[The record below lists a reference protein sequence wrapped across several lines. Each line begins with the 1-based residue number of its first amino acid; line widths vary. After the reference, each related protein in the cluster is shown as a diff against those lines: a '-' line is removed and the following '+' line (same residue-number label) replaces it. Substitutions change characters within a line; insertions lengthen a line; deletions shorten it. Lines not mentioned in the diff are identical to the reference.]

1 MNMSIMILTCTKC
14 CPKGKDPY
22 TRLDYICTDTKKMV
36 SSEKCKGRIVA
47 PMFISGTKA
56 FDSIPESIIGTEVIA
71 VLETKDNPRN
81 PMKPYVQTN
90 MLKTKN
96 GDISLL

>member
-1 MNMSIMILTCTKC
+1 MTMKIMILTITKC

-22 TRLDYICTDTKKMV
+22 TRIDYIVTDNDKV
-36 SSEKCKGRIVA
+36 ISSDKCKGHIVA
-47 PMFISGTKA
+47 PMFITGTNA
-56 FDSIPESIIGTEVIA
+56 FDNIPANVVGQEVIA
-71 VLETKDNPRN
+71 VVETKDNPRN
-81 PMKPYVQTN
+81 PMKPYVQTT